1 MRDHHRAILQHSRH
15 CSDCTPAQNK
25 QNHEE
30 CTPHIRMGRAPVVSE
45 AASASRAESAAALVL
60 AVIVEAC
67 ADHERRAAHHLRQRW
82 STAVAAK
89 KPAFAVLARRVSCL
103 VCAIA
108 GVRCPFSVPNPHATP
123 HREEEAGWRR
133 GADAAPRVRRRQAA
147 AGGG

>member
-30 CTPHIRMGRAPVVSE
+30 CTPHIRMGRAPVVSG

-60 AVIVEAC
+60 AVIVDAC

-108 GVRCPFSVPNPHATP
+108 GVRCPFSVRNPRATL
-123 HREEEAGWRR
+123 
-133 GADAAPRVRRRQAA
+133 GATRHPRTPQTRRRKMYVHFRPRSE
-147 AGGG
+147 

>member
-30 CTPHIRMGRAPVVSE
+30 CAPHIRMGRAPVVSE

-89 KPAFAVLARRVSCL
+89 KPAFAVLARPVSCL

-108 GVRCPFSVPNPHATP
+108 GVRCPFSVRNPRATP
-123 HREEEAGWRR
+123 RHFYRSLRR
-133 GADAAPRVRRRQAA
+133 IMIR
-147 AGGG
+147 

>member
-1 MRDHHRAILQHSRH
+1 MRDHHRAMFPHSRH
-15 CSDCTPAQNK
+15 YSECTPAQNK

-30 CTPHIRMGRAPVVSE
+30 CAPHIRMGRAPVVSG

-67 ADHERRAAHHLRQRW
+67 ADHARRAAHHLRQRW

-89 KPAFAVLARRVSCL
+89 KPAFAVLARPVSCL

-108 GVRCPFSVPNPHATP
+108 GVRCPFSVRNPRATL
-123 HREEEAGWRR
+123 
-133 GADAAPRVRRRQAA
+133 GATRHPRTPQARRRKMYVHFRPRSE
-147 AGGG
+147 